1 MQFATHLQDEQRERN
16 AKSLFLIVTVAV
28 FFLLIIARLAFLQ
41 IIQADLNIRLSK
53 ENSMRLR
60 VILPPRGCIYD
71 RNGEILAR
79 NRPSDSICVLPS
91 KLPSKLKYRKEIIAR
106 LCSIRDSSGAIVFD
120 SVELEATIKKAN
132 GRRYDPT
139 RLKEDVSL
147 DLMSIVEEHSLELPG
162 IIVVSESRREYTL
175 GASTFH
181 AFGYM
186 SEIPEDE
193 FDSLKENGYY
203 YGDLIGKSG
212 LEREYEK
219 SMRGVC
225 GQEYIEVDAYGR
237 NKGPVPD
244 VPRIDP
250 IPGNNLY
257 LTLDAR
263 LQRKAA
269 ESFPDSLKG
278 AVVALDPR
286 NGEVLVMYSHPG
298 VDPNIFSM
306 AGTLRSK
313 TWAAV
318 ATDPNLPLNN
328 RAISGAYPPGSTFK
342 LITALAGLETGE
354 LSASSRMASPCTGAY
369 RFGSRIAHCWEKKG
383 HGFLDLLGAIQQ
395 SCDVYFYQVGLM
407 LGDAAINKY
416 AVAMGLGSATGI
428 DLPNEKDGW
437 VSGEALYNRRY
448 RSKGWVWTRG
458 LLLDMAI
465 GQVQTFTPL
474 QLAMVVGGLGNG
486 SLLYRPHIVKE
497 ERNREGAVVKEYL
510 PVVKDT
516 LRFRPSTIAT
526 LHEAMVKVIE
536 PGGTGGL
543 AAVPG
548 IPVGGKSGS
557 AQNPQGTKTHA
568 LFIACAP
575 IDNPVIAVAVVVEN
589 GGHGGGVAAPVA
601 GNILRCFFTETEE
614 GKAIAAKYK
623 TAAEAGKAEKPA
635 FSGRSD

>member
-79 NRPSDSICVLPS
+79 NRPSYSICVLPS
-91 KLPSKLKYRKEIIAR
+91 KLPSKMKYRREIIAK
-106 LCSIRDSSGAIVFD
+106 LCSIRDSAGAVVFD
-120 SVELEATIKKAN
+120 SVELEATLKKAN

-147 DLMSIVEEHSLELPG
+147 DLMSIVEEHSQELPG

-244 VPRIDP
+244 VPRVDP

-257 LTLDAR
+257 LTIDAR

-278 AVVALDPR
+278 EVVAHDAPVTR
-286 NGEVLVMYSHPG
+286 AHVN
-298 VDPNIFSM
+298 
-306 AGTLRSK
+306 
-313 TWAAV
+313 AV
-318 ATDPNLPLNN
+318 EAN
-328 RAISGAYPPGSTFK
+328 R
-342 LITALAGLETGE
+342 
-354 LSASSRMASPCTGAY
+354 
-369 RFGSRIAHCWEKKG
+369 
-383 HGFLDLLGAIQQ
+383 
-395 SCDVYFYQVGLM
+395 
-407 LGDAAINKY
+407 
-416 AVAMGLGSATGI
+416 
-428 DLPNEKDGW
+428 
-437 VSGEALYNRRY
+437 
-448 RSKGWVWTRG
+448 
-458 LLLDMAI
+458 
-465 GQVQTFTPL
+465 
-474 QLAMVVGGLGNG
+474 
-486 SLLYRPHIVKE
+486 SLLH
-497 ERNREGAVVKEYL
+497 VVK
-510 PVVKDT
+510 
-516 LRFRPSTIAT
+516 
-526 LHEAMVKVIE
+526 
-536 PGGTGGL
+536 
-543 AAVPG
+543 
-548 IPVGGKSGS
+548 
-557 AQNPQGTKTHA
+557 
-568 LFIACAP
+568 
-575 IDNPVIAVAVVVEN
+575 
-589 GGHGGGVAAPVA
+589 
-601 GNILRCFFTETEE
+601 
-614 GKAIAAKYK
+614 AKQQ
-623 TAAEAGKAEKPA
+623 
-635 FSGRSD
+635 

>member
-1 MQFATHLQDEQRERN
+1 MQFATQSQDEQRERN
-16 AKSLFLIVTVAV
+16 AKSLFLIGTVAV
-28 FFLLIIARLAFLQ
+28 VFFLIIIRLVYLQ

-79 NRPSDSICVLPS
+79 NRPSYSICVLPS
-91 KLPSKLKYRKEIIAR
+91 KLKHRKDIIAK
-106 LCSIRDSSGAIVFD
+106 LCAIRDSSGAAVFD
-120 SVELEATIKKAN
+120 SAELEATIKKAY

-147 DLMSIVEEHSLELPG
+147 DLMSIVEEHSMELPG

-175 GASTFH
+175 GPSTFH
-181 AFGYM
+181 ALGYM

-193 FDSLKENGYY
+193 FDSLQQLGYY

-212 LEREYEK
+212 IERQYEK
-219 SMRGVC
+219 NMRGVC

-244 VPRIDP
+244 VPRVDP
-250 IPGNNLY
+250 VPGNNLY
-257 LTLDAR
+257 LTIDAR

-269 ESFPDSLKG
+269 ESFPDSMKG

-286 NGEVLVMYSHPG
+286 NGEVLVMFSHPG

-306 AGTLRSK
+306 AGTVRSK

-318 ATDPNLPLNN
+318 ATDPGLPLNN
-328 RAISGAYPPGSTFK
+328 RAIAGAYPPGSTFK
-342 LITALAGLETGE
+342 LVTALAGLETGE
-354 LSASSRMASPCTGAY
+354 LTASSRMASPCTGAY
-369 RFGSRIAHCWEKKG
+369 RFGSRIAHCWEKRG

-395 SCDVYFYQVGLM
+395 SCDVYFYQVGLL
-407 LGDAAINKY
+407 LGDVAINKY
-416 AVAMGLGSATGI
+416 ASEMGLGAATGI
-428 DLPNEKDGW
+428 DLPNEKNGW
-437 VSGEALYNRRY
+437 ISGETLYNRRY
-448 RSKGWVWTRG
+448 RAKGWVWTRG

-465 GQVQTFTPL
+465 GQVQMVTPL

-486 SLLYRPHIVKE
+486 SLLLQPHIVKE
-497 ERNREGAVVKEYL
+497 ERNREGAVVKRYA
-510 PVVKDT
+510 PIVKDS
-516 LRFRPSTIAT
+516 LRFKLSTIAT
-526 LHEAMVKVIE
+526 LHEAMVKVIG

-557 AQNPQGTKTHA
+557 AQNPQGEKTHA

-601 GNILRCFFTETEE
+601 GNILRCFFSETEE
-614 GKAIAAKYK
+614 GKAIAQQYK
-623 TAAEAGKAEKPA
+623 AAAETLKSAKPV

>member
-1 MQFATHLQDEQRERN
+1 MRFAEHVQDEQRERN
-16 AKSLFLIVTVAV
+16 AKSLFLIVTTAIL
-28 FFLLIIARLAFLQ
+28 FSFIILRLAFLQ

-79 NRPSDSICVLPS
+79 NRPSYSICVLPS
-91 KLPSKLKYRKEIIAR
+91 KLKKKKEIIAK
-106 LCSIRDSSGAIVFD
+106 LCQIRDSSGAPVFD
-120 SVELEATIKKAN
+120 SADLESTIRKAS

-147 DLMSIVEEHSLELPG
+147 DLMSIVEEHSMELPG

-175 GASTFH
+175 GQSTFH
-181 AFGYM
+181 ALGYM

-193 FDSLKENGYY
+193 FDSLKQGGYY

-212 LEREYEK
+212 LERQYEK
-219 SMRGVC
+219 TMRGVC

-244 VPRIDP
+244 VPRVDP
-250 IPGNNLY
+250 VPGNNLY
-257 LTLDAR
+257 LTIDAR
-263 LQRKAA
+263 LQRIAA

-286 NGEVLVMYSHPG
+286 NGEVLVMFSHPG

-306 AGTLRSK
+306 AGSVRSK
-313 TWAAV
+313 NWGAI

-328 RAISGAYPPGSTFK
+328 RAVAGTYPPGSTFK
-342 LITALAGLETGE
+342 LVTTLAGLETGE
-354 LSASSRMASPCTGAY
+354 LSASTRMASPCTGAY
-369 RFGSRIAHCWEKKG
+369 HFGSRIAHCWEKKG
-383 HGFLDLLGAIQQ
+383 HGFLDLIGAVQQ
-395 SCDVYFYQVGLM
+395 SCDVYFYQVGLI
-407 LGDAAINKY
+407 LGDVAINKY
-416 AVAMGLGSATGI
+416 ATIMGLGAPTGI
-428 DLPNEKDGW
+428 DLPNEKEGW
-437 VSGEALYNRRY
+437 ISGEAAYNRRY

-465 GQVQTFTPL
+465 GQVQTVTPL

-486 SLLYRPHIVKE
+486 TMVYQPCLVKE
-497 ERNREGAVVKEYL
+497 ERNREGAVVWRHS
-510 PVVKDT
+510 PIAKDT
-516 LRFRPSTIAT
+516 LRFKPSTIAT
-526 LHEAMVKVIE
+526 LHEAMVKVME

-557 AQNPQGTKTHA
+557 AQNPQGEKTHA

-601 GNILRCFFTETEE
+601 GNIMRYFFTETDE
-614 GKAIAAKYK
+614 GKAIAAQYK
-623 TAAEAGKAEKPA
+623 AKSESIKAAVTAP
-635 FSGRSD
+635 GRSD

>member
-79 NRPSDSICVLPS
+79 NRPSYSICVLPS
-91 KLPSKLKYRKEIIAR
+91 KLPSKMKYRREIIAK
-106 LCSIRDSSGAIVFD
+106 LCSIRDSAGAVVFD
-120 SVELEATIKKAN
+120 SVELEATLKKAN

-147 DLMSIVEEHSLELPG
+147 DLMSIVEEHSQELPG

-244 VPRIDP
+244 VPRVDP

-257 LTLDAR
+257 LTIDAR

-286 NGEVLVMYSHPG
+286 NGEVLVMFSHPG

-328 RAISGAYPPGSTFK
+328 RAISGVYPPGSTFK
-342 LITALAGLETGE
+342 LVTALAGLETGE
-354 LSASSRMASPCTGAY
+354 LTASSRMASPCTGAY
-369 RFGSRIAHCWEKKG
+369 RFGSRIAHCWEKRG
-383 HGFLDLLGAIQQ
+383 HGFLDLIGAIQQ
-395 SCDVYFYQVGLM
+395 SCDVYFYQVGLI

-416 AVAMGLGSATGI
+416 AAMMGLGAPTGI
-428 DLPNEKDGW
+428 DLPNEKEGW
-437 VSGEALYNRRY
+437 ISGEALYNRRY

-465 GQVQTFTPL
+465 GQVQTVTPL

-486 SLLYRPHIVKE
+486 SVVYRPHIVKE
-497 ERNREGAVVKEYL
+497 ERNREGAVVKDFL
-510 PVVKDT
+510 PVVKDS

-526 LHEAMVKVIE
+526 LHEAMVKVIG

-601 GNILRCFFTETEE
+601 GNILRCFFSETEE

-623 TAAEAGKAEKPA
+623 AAADAGKAEKPA

>member
-79 NRPSDSICVLPS
+79 NRPSYSICVLPS

>member
-1 MQFATHLQDEQRERN
+1 MPFTAHLQDEQRERN
-16 AKSLFLIVTVAV
+16 SKSLFLIVTAAI
-28 FFLLIIARLAFLQ
+28 FFFFIILRLAFLQ

-79 NRPSDSICVLPS
+79 NRPSYSICVLPS
-91 KLPSKLKYRKEIIAR
+91 KLKRRKDIIAK
-106 LCSIRDSSGAIVFD
+106 LCAIRDSAGTAVFD
-120 SVELEATIKKAN
+120 SAELEATIKKAY

-147 DLMSIVEEHSLELPG
+147 DLMSIVEEHSMELPG

-175 GASTFH
+175 GQSTFH
-181 AFGYM
+181 ALGYM
-186 SEIPEDE
+186 SDIPEDE
-193 FDSLKENGYY
+193 FDSLKQNGYY

-212 LEREYEK
+212 LERQYEK

-250 IPGNNLY
+250 VPGNNLY
-257 LTLDAR
+257 LTIDAR
-263 LQRKAA
+263 LQRTAA

-286 NGEVLVMYSHPG
+286 NGEVLVMFSHPG

-306 AGTLRSK
+306 AGTVRSK
-313 TWAAV
+313 NWAAV

-328 RAISGAYPPGSTFK
+328 RAIAGAYPPGSTFK

-354 LSASSRMASPCTGAY
+354 LTASSRMASPCTGAY
-369 RFGSRIAHCWEKKG
+369 KFGSRIAHCWEKKG
-383 HGFLDLLGAIQQ
+383 HGFLDLIGAIQQ
-395 SCDVYFYQVGLM
+395 SCDVYFYQVGLL
-407 LGDAAINKY
+407 LGDVAINKY
-416 AVAMGLGSATGI
+416 AAEMGFGSPTGI
-428 DLPNEKDGW
+428 DVPNEKEGW
-437 VSGEALYNRRY
+437 ISGEAAYNRRY
-448 RSKGWVWTRG
+448 RGKGWVWTRG

-465 GQVQTFTPL
+465 GQVQVVTPL
-474 QLAMVVGGLGNG
+474 QLAAAVGGLGNG
-486 SLLYRPHIVKE
+486 SLLFQPYLVME
-497 ERNREGAVVKEYL
+497 ERNREGAVVTRHL
-510 PVVKDT
+510 PVVKDS
-516 LRFRPSTIAT
+516 LRLKPYTIST
-526 LHEAMVKVIE
+526 LHTAMVKVME

-548 IPVGGKSGS
+548 IPVGGKTGS

-575 IDNPVIAVAVVVEN
+575 IDTPVIAVAVVVEN
-589 GGHGGGVAAPVA
+589 GGHGGSVAAPIA
-601 GNILRCFFTETEE
+601 GAVLRYYFSETGE
-614 GKAIAAKYK
+614 GKAIAQRYRAGSAKS
-623 TAAEAGKAEKPA
+623 AKAV
-635 FSGRSD
+635 SGTGRGD